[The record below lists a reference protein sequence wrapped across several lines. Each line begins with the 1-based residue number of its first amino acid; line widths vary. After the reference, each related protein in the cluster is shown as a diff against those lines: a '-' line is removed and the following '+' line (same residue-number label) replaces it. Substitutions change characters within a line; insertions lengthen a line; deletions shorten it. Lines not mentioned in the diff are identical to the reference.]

1 LNEHSGMSMSISK
14 ASVLALQQAMRKVYA
29 TRYTTLDAHLD
40 FLLSIASETLGAVR
54 AGVWRFE
61 RGCQRL
67 RLDRF
72 VDREPLPSPPNI
84 LERSASPLYFDALK
98 TEFVVDATDA
108 VADPRTCELAPSY
121 LQPLGIV
128 SLLDAPLRAL
138 GSHIGVLCVEWRG
151 KQRTFNS
158 AELAFV
164 NAIATQISF
173 AMERDELNQANAD
186 LVQRVLYDRVTD
198 LPNAIFLQDHLN
210 QALNELYRG
219 GAGVAIVYADLDHF
233 MQLCNSLGR
242 PLADALLHALAKR
255 IQQIVGDSQVVA
267 RAGDDDFAVTICSA
281 APLEAA
287 LELAEKIQAAMF
299 EPLHA
304 LERRVHC
311 SLSIGIAARA
321 QGDTDFNAESLIR
334 EGWMASRS
342 ARASAGIQVFERRLL
357 AQATLEV
364 ELEQELRTAL
374 ANQEFEP
381 HLQPIFD
388 LQSQSIVGFEA
399 LMRWRSPARGILTP
413 IEFIQVAQ
421 RTGLIIPI
429 GMLLLR
435 QTLKAFNAL
444 ITRLQRTDLSISF
457 NLSPSEFLQ
466 PNLVKTTARL
476 MEEFGIPSGSL
487 SFEITEQVIITDLA
501 QAKLVVEKLHAIG
514 ISVALDDFGTGFSA
528 LNYLRV
534 LSVDTIKIDRSF
546 VDDLERNSRS
556 MMMMRSLSQLAQ
568 NFKINAIAEGVEWLE
583 QLAAVES
590 HAIGQVQGYLIARPI
605 AMDEIDAAWL
615 EAVETRAQKLLSHVR
630 FA

>member
-1 LNEHSGMSMSISK
+1 MSIVIPK
-14 ASVLALQQAMRKVYA
+14 ASVDTLQQAMRKVYA
-29 TRYTTLDAHLD
+29 TRYTNLDSHLN
-40 FLLSIASETLGAVR
+40 FLLNIATETLGSVR

-72 VDREPLPSPPNI
+72 VDREPLPSPPSI
-84 LERSASPLYFDALK
+84 LERAATPRYFDALK
-98 TEFVVDATDA
+98 TEFVIDATDA
-108 VADPRTCELAPSY
+108 LNDPRTFELAQSY

-128 SLLDAPLRAL
+128 SLLDTPLRAL
-138 GSHIGVLCVEWRG
+138 GAHIGVLCLEWRG
-151 KQRTFNS
+151 KLRSFNS
-158 AELAFV
+158 AELAFS
-164 NAIATQISF
+164 NAISTQISF

-186 LVQRVLYDRVTD
+186 LVQRVMYDRVTD

-219 GAGVAIVYADLDHF
+219 GMGVAIVYAELDHF

-242 PLADALLHALAKR
+242 PLADALLHAMAKR
-255 IQQIVGDSQVVA
+255 LQHIVGDSYLVA
-267 RAGDDDFAVTICSA
+267 RAGDDDFAVAICSES
-281 APLEAA
+281 PLDDA
-287 LELAEKIQAAMF
+287 LAIARKIQTAML

-311 SLSIGIAARA
+311 SLSIGVAARA
-321 QGDTDFNAESLIR
+321 KGDTDFNAESLIR
-334 EGWMASRS
+334 EGWIASRN
-342 ARASAGIQVFERRLL
+342 ARASAGIQTFERRLL

-381 HLQPIFD
+381 HLQPILD
-388 LQSQSIVGFEA
+388 LQSQRIVGFEA
-399 LMRWRSPARGILTP
+399 LMRWRNPARGVLTP

-421 RTGLIIPI
+421 RTGLIISI
-429 GMLLLR
+429 GMQLLR
-435 QTLKAFNAL
+435 QTLKEFTAL
-444 ITRLQRTDLSISF
+444 IKRLERADLNISF

-466 PNLVKTTARL
+466 PDLVKAAARL
-476 MEEFGIPSGSL
+476 LQEFELPAGSL
-487 SFEITEQVIITDLA
+487 SFEITEQVIISDLT
-501 QAKLVVEKLHAIG
+501 QAKLVVENLHAIG
-514 ISVALDDFGTGFSA
+514 ISVALDDFGTGYSA

-556 MMMMRSLSQLAQ
+556 MMMMRSLSQLAH
-568 NFKINAIAEGVEWLE
+568 NFKIKAVAEGVEWLE
-583 QLAAVES
+583 QLASVES
-590 HAIGQVQGYLIARPI
+590 HAIDQVQGYLIARPL
-605 AMDEIDAAWL
+605 AMVEIDAGWL
-615 EAVETRAQKLLSHVR
+615 DGIEQRAQKLLSHLR